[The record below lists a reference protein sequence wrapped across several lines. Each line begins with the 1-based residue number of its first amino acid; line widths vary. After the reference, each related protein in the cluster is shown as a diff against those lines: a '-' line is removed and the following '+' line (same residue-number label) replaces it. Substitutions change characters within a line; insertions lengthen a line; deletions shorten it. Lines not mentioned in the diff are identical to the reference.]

1 MNYQLC
7 LLYYFLQLRF
17 VFKWVAQYEDYFQF
31 TFDHFFKF
39 FVLLVP
45 LDLKRQGS
53 GPVGGFVCRDEGID
67 EKITFTLFPRRKR
80 AKDVFRREPFFQ
92 QFLN

>member
-7 LLYYFLQLRF
+7 SLYYFLKLQF

-39 FVLLVP
+39 FVLLVS
-45 LDLKRQGS
+45 LDMKRQGS
-53 GPVGGFVCRDEGID
+53 SPVGSFVCSDEGVD
-67 EKITFTLFPRRKR
+67 EKITFTLFPRRKGT
-80 AKDVFRREPFFQ
+80 KDVFRRESFFQ
-92 QFLN
+92 KFLN